1 MESQYSKLTIDITKK
16 LTKNEKKDYGI
27 YITPNTIITR
37 LYDSVIKNIEEKELY
52 AALDKVNIGD
62 LSRLYFVLNN
72 KGNGL
77 TLCSSDGQLAS
88 KIALLND
95 YLEKSNANYS
105 KQISMGT
112 IEKLSFRQDTNE
124 QYNHIRLKNAN
135 SKSLILKE

>member
-1 MESQYSKLTIDITKK
+1 MAKIFFHSRANSEISL
-16 LTKNEKKDYGI
+16 GCA
-27 YITPNTIITR
+27 
-37 LYDSVIKNIEEKELY
+37 NIEEKELY

-77 TLCSSDGQLAS
+77 TLCSSDGQLES

-95 YLEKSNANYS
+95 YLEKSNSNYS
-105 KQISMGT
+105 KQITMGT

-135 SKSLILKE
+135 SKRLILKE